1 VQNDEQQ
8 IRDLVDTWMA
18 ATKTG
23 DSQTVLGLMT
33 DDVVFLVAGRAPF
46 GKAEFA
52 EAARAQADASLTFD
66 GKSEILELNV
76 LGNWAYMLTQLT
88 VTSVQPG
95 ARTPAARSG
104 HTLTILRKQDGQWRL
119 ARDANLLAPVA

>member
-95 ARTPAARSG
+95 APTPAARSG